1 MKYIN
6 LLFLLI
12 FLLSCNNQSSDNNE
26 ETEVFVNEIVEVYL
40 LNNLNDSRGF
50 CIDMRGHKTNGD
62 INKSLQAHTCYSYQ
76 GEISVDQGFDKL
88 KISQDQFLI
97 EYFNV
102 CMEASKVEST
112 SNLILSYCDSNDKQ
126 KFILKSNGN
135 IHPVNDLNLCLTVSD
150 EFREGGGGNPTHLIR
165 NLSIEICDD
174 SISTRQKWG
183 NRKSN

>member
-1 MKYIN
+1 MKSIN
-6 LLFLLI
+6 YLFLLI
-12 FLLSCNNQSSDNNE
+12 FILSCNNNSSDIND
-26 ETEVFVNEIVEVYL
+26 ETDVIINEIVEVYL
-40 LNNLNDSRGF
+40 LNNLNESRGF
-50 CIDMRGHKTNGD
+50 CIDMRGYKSNGD

-76 GEISVDQGFDKL
+76 GEIAVDQGFDKL

-102 CMEASKVEST
+102 CMEASEIKSSSSLV
-112 SNLILSYCDSNDKQ
+112 LSDCDGNDKQ

-135 IHPVNDLNLCLTVSD
+135 IHPVNDFNLCLTVSE

-174 SISTRQKWG
+174 SLSLRQKWG